1 METTKENNAFEEP
14 AILIK
19 GLKKSFGNLVV
30 LNGVDLEVR
39 KGENIAVLGRS
50 GSGKSVLIKIISG
63 LLKPDSGSVQVLGEQ
78 VDNISAADL
87 QRLRLKIGFSFQ
99 SSALYDSMSVR
110 ENLAFPLVRNKREL
124 SAAAVNTAIEEVLHE
139 VGLSQTIM
147 QMPSELSG
155 GQRKR
160 IGIARTL
167 ILKPEIM
174 LYDDPTSGLDPIT
187 CGEINN
193 LIIKVQQQYKT
204 SSIIITH
211 DLTCAKATANK
222 IAMLLDGK
230 FLATGN
236 FDTVFDTQNE
246 NVRSFYDY
254 NFTTN
259 ENTK

>member
-1 METTKENNAFEEP
+1 METTKENTAFEEP

-63 LLKPDSGSVQVLGEQ
+63 LLKPDSGSVQVLGER

-139 VGLSQTIM
+139 VGLS
-147 QMPSELSG
+147 
-155 GQRKR
+155 
-160 IGIARTL
+160 
-167 ILKPEIM
+167 
-174 LYDDPTSGLDPIT
+174 
-187 CGEINN
+187 
-193 LIIKVQQQYKT
+193 
-204 SSIIITH
+204 
-211 DLTCAKATANK
+211 
-222 IAMLLDGK
+222 
-230 FLATGN
+230 
-236 FDTVFDTQNE
+236 
-246 NVRSFYDY
+246 
-254 NFTTN
+254 
-259 ENTK
+259 